1 MKTDRISLDILR
13 NGSVIAHMKGVYSG
27 ALTINTGG
35 VKSYF
40 FGHADTMDEVLDVLL
55 QAYRGFV
62 PEEDRMAI

>member
-1 MKTDRISLDILR
+1 
-13 NGSVIAHMKGVYSG
+13 MKGVYSG